1 MARLTWIG
9 VLVALCIPRASIAQI
24 SFDGCADFRGV
35 PVASVLNPGL
45 ADVAAA
51 SWAPNGAPL
60 IQYNPNVLVR
70 LAPQTR
76 TFFYAH
82 ECAHHA
88 LAHGVRN
95 IPFQQEQEADC
106 WAIQTLVARGILDRD
121 RDVALIQSD
130 LSLSSGDWTH
140 VAGPQ
145 RAFNLAACLRR

>member
-1 MARLTWIG
+1 MARLTWI
-9 VLVALCIPRASIAQI
+9 VVAAALCVPRASSGQV
-24 SFDGCADFRGV
+24 SFDGCADFRGI
-35 PVASVLNPGL
+35 PVASVLNPAL
-45 ADVAAA
+45 NDVAAA
-51 SWAPNGAPL
+51 NWAPNGAPV
-60 IQYNPNVLVR
+60 IQYNPNVLIR

-106 WAIQTLVARGILDRD
+106 WAIQTLVSRGVFGVQDI
-121 RDVALIQSD
+121 ALIQND
-130 LSLSSGDWTH
+130 LSFSPGDWTH